1 MSRIGKIPVD
11 IPENIEVK
19 FENRIMSCKGPKG
32 ELTRNVHAEMQVK
45 VDDGKIIVN
54 RPSDSK
60 QHKAL
65 HGLTR
70 SLILNMVQGVSQG
83 YEKKLRIIGVG
94 YRAEIKGNNL
104 SLTVGY
110 SHLIVINF
118 PDTIKVSCPTPTEI
132 VVEGP
137 DKELVGQVAAKI
149 RSCKKPEPYKGK
161 GIRYVNEHVR
171 RKAGKTG
178 V

>member
-11 IPENIEVK
+11 IPEKTEIK
-19 FENRIMSCKGPKG
+19 FENNILSCKGPKG
-32 ELTRNVHAEMQVK
+32 ELTRNIHAEMQVK
-45 VDDGKIIVN
+45 IDDGKIIVN

-83 YEKKLRIIGVG
+83 YEKKLQIMGVG
-94 YRAEIKGNNL
+94 YRGEMKGNNL

-110 SHLIVINF
+110 SHPIVINF
-118 PDTIKVSCPTPTEI
+118 PDTIKASCPTPNEI
-132 VVEGP
+132 VIEGP

-149 RSCKKPEPYKGK
+149 RSYKKPEPYKGK
-161 GIRYVNEHVR
+161 GIRYVDEYVR